1 MQRSAHTRTAWVG
14 LGWALAALMAT
25 SACVPVIMGGAAT
38 VGLAAAQERTVGDA
52 LDDTAIG
59 LRVKDGFL
67 AFNSNLFAKVSVDVV
82 EGRVLLTGVV
92 PAPQD
97 RVDAV
102 RIAWQVP
109 GVKEVLNELQ
119 VNNKTS
125 IADYFSDVRIST
137 ELRYRM
143 VADTAISE
151 INYNIDTVNATI
163 YLIGIA
169 QNQAEL
175 DRVTNY
181 ARSIKGVKQV
191 VSHVRL
197 KDDPRRG

>member
-1 MQRSAHTRTAWVG
+1 MKRSTHM
-14 LGWALAALMAT
+14 LGASALLAAFMAAT
-25 SACVPVIMGGAAT
+25 GCAPLVVAGAAT
-38 VGLAAAQERTVGDA
+38 GALAIAQERTVGGA

-59 LRVKDGFL
+59 LRVKDGFIAL
-67 AFNSNLFAKVSVDVV
+67 SPSLFTKVSVDVV
-82 EGRVLLTGVV
+82 EGRVLLTGTV
-92 PAPQD
+92 PEPQN

-109 GVKEVLNELQ
+109 GVKEVLNEIQ

-125 IADYFSDVRIST
+125 IADYFTDVRIST

-143 VADTAISE
+143 VADSQISE
-151 INYNIDTVNATI
+151 INYNIDTVNGTV

-175 DRVTNY
+175 DKVVNY

-191 VSHVRL
+191 VSQVLL
-197 KDDPRRG
+197 KTDPRRAAG